1 MDSLYSNIWAIA
13 IKPSGL
19 LTQICVGFTFH
30 KKMFWLSIF
39 PVNDHKRLEQIALKK
54 LKPQLTEISY
64 K

>member
-1 MDSLYSNIWAIA
+1 MDSLYSNVWGIA

-30 KKMFWLSIF
+30 TEMFWFSIF
-39 PVNDHKRLEQIALKK
+39 PVNDHKRLEQIAFKK
-54 LKPQLTEISY
+54 LKPQLTEISH